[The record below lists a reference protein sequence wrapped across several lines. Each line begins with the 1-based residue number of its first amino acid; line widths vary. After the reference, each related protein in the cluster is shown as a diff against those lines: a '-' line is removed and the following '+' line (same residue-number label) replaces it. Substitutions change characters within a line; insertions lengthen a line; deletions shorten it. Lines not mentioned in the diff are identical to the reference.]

1 MSSVYLFASGK
12 GGVGK
17 STVTANLAAVLARA
31 GRKVVLIDADIGL
44 RSQDSF
50 LGLEDR
56 VVYDLVDV
64 ARGRCLLSQ
73 ALLPHPDMPALR
85 MLPAAQFSRARDLDP
100 KKLHKIIGLLRRDYD
115 IILID
120 CPAGIERGLRNV
132 LNAGADETVLIVTAD
147 DLCLRDAEKTC
158 ALISEKK
165 LPKPWL
171 IVNRLRNDMIHDGLM
186 YSARTAADVL
196 DLPLLGEIPEDEAV
210 TVAQLKHALFI
221 DFACES
227 REALIRIAGRMGGA
241 SVPFPSYGTRKTSF
255 FRRHFPQKVKESL
268 LRDIH
273 LAPAVTRS
281 SPDPKSKSPS
291 ETAESTEVD
300 AE

>member
-17 STVTANLAAVLARA
+17 STITANLAVLLARA
-31 GRKVVLIDADIGL
+31 GRKVVLIDADVGL
-44 RSQDSF
+44 RSQDAL
-50 LGLEDR
+50 LGLEDL

-64 ARGRCLLSQ
+64 AGGRCLLSQ
-73 ALLPHPDMPALR
+73 ALLSLPDLPTLR
-85 MLPAAQFSRARDLDP
+85 LLPAAQFARARDLDP
-100 KKLHKIIGLLRRDYD
+100 KKLRKILSLLRRNYD
-115 IILID
+115 LILID

-132 LNAGADETVLIVTAD
+132 LNAGADETVLVVTAD

-158 ALISEKK
+158 ALIEEKK
-165 LPKPWL
+165 LPRPWL
-171 IVNRLRNDMIHDGLM
+171 IVNRLRNDMIHGGLM

-227 REALIRIAGRMGGA
+227 REALIRIAARIGGA
-241 SVPFPSYGTRKTSF
+241 SVPFPSYGTQKTSF
-255 FRRHFPQKVKESL
+255 FRRHFPRKVKEAPL
-268 LRDIH
+268 TDIH
-273 LAPAVTRS
+273 LPSVGMRQADQ
-281 SPDPKSKSPS
+281 SPPREA
-291 ETAESTEVD
+291 ETKEVED
-300 AE
+300 E